1 MVNMYWFIFYGVLT
15 FYLNCFVFVRTEVK
29 ENVENISNYMPNNY
43 RPETEDKARDEPKCG
58 YEACDAG
65 KSGMLNI
72 HLIPHSHDDV
82 GYTKTVDQYF
92 YGAHNEIRTAGV
104 QYILDSVVAQL
115 MKDSRKRFI
124 YVEMAFFYRWW
135 RQQDDTI
142 RHDITNLVNSGRLE
156 FILGGWS
163 MNDEA
168 STHYSGIIDQ
178 HTLGLK
184 FIKDNFGEC
193 GRPRVAWQIDPFG
206 QSKEQS
212 SLFAMMGYDGLYF
225 ARIDYQDKA
234 KRKKDKQME
243 MVWKTSNSIPG
254 EKSTLFSGVL
264 YEHYGAPSTF
274 CFDLLCIDPP
284 VMDDPRLHDY
294 NVNERVEDFIAH
306 AQTMAKSY
314 RTNHIMQT
322 MGGDFAY
329 QDANMW
335 FTNTDKLIRYINNR
349 QANGSKVNIFYS
361 TPSCYLYAT
370 NKAGLTWPTKSDD
383 FFPYASD
390 AHQMWSGYFT
400 SRPALKYYERQ
411 ANRFLQVCK
420 QLDTFAQ
427 LQRQF
432 GSDLKIRVLKE
443 AMGVVQHHD
452 GVSGTERQHVAY
464 DYAMRLAKGILEC
477 EDVVNESM
485 RKLLSVNK
493 SKPLPRLTFCHQTNI
508 SLCSVSSVA
517 KQFTMVVYNPL
528 SRPVTA
534 WLQIPV
540 NGNAYNISDTDGH
553 PLAATIIPVSQRTQ
567 AIPERKSS
575 NYTSRNDIVMKVEL
589 PAMGLNTYL
598 FQLSKN
604 VALKMMQSYGMYDVS
619 GPYTFENQHLRLYF
633 DGQTGMISRIDNLD
647 EQLHL
652 PLHQSLRYYTGFP
665 GNNSQPK
672 FQASGAYVFRP
683 TENESN
689 LITNRVR
696 NTLIKG
702 KMVLEMHQ
710 EFSPWATQVVRLRD
724 NEKYVEIE
732 WTVGPIPISD
742 GKGREVVN
750 YFQSGLKTHSMFY
763 TDANGRETQ
772 TRRRNYRPTWTLQ
785 QTEPVAGN
793 YYPINAYAYLKDEQ
807 ANVQLTVLTD
817 RSQGG
822 GSITDGSLEIMVH
835 RRLLHDDRFGVGEA
849 LNETGSDKNGL
860 IVRGRHYIC
869 LDRPNRAVGQMREL
883 AKNIFNSP
891 VAAFT
896 ETKLTFNNWKTMYNV
911 SWSGLKKQLPPNIH
925 LLTLEQWDGGDI
937 LIRLEHFY
945 EVGDPS
951 LSAPASVDLRGL
963 FQPFEVKAVDELML
977 AANQRKADSKR
988 LKWNYTDEEQT
999 ERLTQIPEHTEKD
1012 PLVIIM
1018 SAMEIRTFQV
1028 TLA

>member
-1 MVNMYWFIFYGVLT
+1 MMHCFWCITVLT
-15 FYLNCFVFVRTEVK
+15 LALCFANTKSVSVK
-29 ENVENISNYMPNNY
+29 DYISNYITSY
-43 RPETEDKARDEPKCG
+43 WRPETGDETKTDQSKCG
-58 YEACDAG
+58 YAACNPG
-65 KSGMLNI
+65 KTGMLNL
-72 HLIPHSHDDV
+72 HLVPHTHDDV
-82 GYTKTVDQYF
+82 GWLKTVDQYF
-92 YGAHNEIRTAGV
+92 YGARNEIQKAGV
-104 QYILDSVVAQL
+104 QYILDSVIAQL
-115 MKDSRKRFI
+115 KEDSTKRFI
-124 YVEMAFFYRWW
+124 YVEVAFFHRWW
-135 RQQDDTI
+135 LQQHDSI
-142 RHDITNLVNSGRLE
+142 RHNIRNLVNSGRLE

-206 QSKEQS
+206 HSKEQS
-212 SLFAMMGYDGLYF
+212 SLFAQMGYDGLYF
-225 ARIDYQDKA
+225 ARIDYQDRA
-234 KRKKDKQME
+234 KRKKEKQME
-243 MVWKTSNSIPG
+243 IIWKASNSIPG
-254 EKSTLFSGVL
+254 SKSTLFTGVF
-264 YEHYGAPSTF
+264 YENYGPPPTF
-274 CFDLLCIDPP
+274 CFDFLCADPP
-284 VMDDPRLHDY
+284 VMDDPRLHDR
-294 NVNERVEDFIAH
+294 NVKKRVDDFIAH
-306 AQTMAKSY
+306 ALKVAKSY
-314 RTNHIMQT
+314 RTKNVMLT
-322 MGGDFAY
+322 MGSDFTY

-335 FTNTDKLIRYINNR
+335 YSNMDKLIEYINNR
-349 QANGSKVNIFYS
+349 QANGSKINAFYS
-361 TPSCYLYAT
+361 TPSCYLYAN
-370 NKAGLTWPTKSDD
+370 NKAGLRWPTKSDD

-390 AHQMWSGYFT
+390 AHQMWTGYFT

-411 ANRFLQVCK
+411 TNRFLQVCK
-420 QLDTFAQ
+420 QLDTFAKLRQ
-427 LQRQF
+427 QF
-432 GSDLKIRVLKE
+432 GSDLKIRALKE
-443 AMGVVQHHD
+443 AMGVIQHHD
-452 GVSGTERQHVAY
+452 GVSGTEKQHVAY
-464 DYAMRLAKGILEC
+464 DYAMRLANGTTEC
-477 EDVVNESM
+477 EDVVNEAM
-485 RKLLSVNK
+485 KKLLSVNK

-540 NGNAYNISDTDGH
+540 NGNAYNISDTNGH

-589 PAMGLNTYL
+589 PAMGLTTYM
-598 FQLSKN
+598 FQLSKSR
-604 VALKMMQSYGMYDVS
+604 ALKLLQTYGRHEVR
-619 GPYTFENQHLRLYF
+619 GPYTIENQHLRVYF

-672 FQASGAYVFRP
+672 FQASGAYIFRP
-683 TENESN
+683 IENRPN
-689 LITNRVR
+689 PIVNKVR
-696 NTLIKG
+696 NTLMKG
-702 KMVLEMHQ
+702 KVVEEMHQ

-785 QTEPVAGN
+785 QTESVAGN

-869 LDRPNRAVGQMREL
+869 LDRPNKAVRQMREL

-896 ETKLTFNNWKTMYNV
+896 ETKLTFYKWKTMYNV
-911 SWSGLKKQLPPNIH
+911 SWSGLKKRLPPNIH

-988 LKWNYTDEEQT
+988 LKWNYTDKEAT
-999 ERLTQIPEHTEKD
+999 ESQPQMTQQHVKTD
-1012 PLVIIM
+1012 PLVITM

-1028 TLA
+1028 TLV